1 MLSHAH
7 AFRPGFA
14 LPKAI
19 ARAGRALRAFG
30 NARHKTLAADFGPH
44 LRADLGLEGGDAGK
58 PVLRKT
64 R

>member
-19 ARAGRALRAFG
+19 IRVLRSKDHAKSRRQDKVIAALDARQRE
-30 NARHKTLAADFGPH
+30 
-44 LRADLGLEGGDAGK
+44 DLGLSPSGQVKA
-58 PVLRKT
+58 T
-64 R
+64 RPEA

>member
-44 LRADLGLEGGDAGK
+44 IRADLGLTPSDTGK
-58 PVLRKT
+58 LAPRKS